1 VLRDRVRRQV
11 VHPDAYQKLHEFN
24 LHIQQGVEALRGIG
38 ALREISRKEVR
49 RIEEYFEE
57 IRTSASGYLTSIF
70 SGQEECEAGRL
81 FGKRRRREMAEDP
94 LHGGWLEEE
103 RERKRLKKL
112 RKAKQVRKKNTR
124 DKKTVR
130 R

>member
-1 VLRDRVRRQV
+1 M
-11 VHPDAYQKLHEFN
+11 HPDAYQKLHEFN
-24 LHIQQGVEALRGIG
+24 LHIQQGVEALRGMG

-70 SGQEECEAGRL
+70 SGQEEREAGRL

-94 LHGGWLEEE
+94 MHGGWLEEE

-112 RKAKQVRKKNTR
+112 RKAKQARKKNTR
-124 DKKTVR
+124 DKKTAR